1 MEDTNA
7 ATLKP
12 GRLLQQFPSY
22 VDSTDITLTARAL
35 CEILTR
41 SSPTAIETALSSTGI
56 PLSTDLVCE
65 VLKYCYHYPSSAVKF
80 FRWAGQQGTKH
91 STPAWN
97 LMVDLLGKNQ
107 LFDPMWDAVRS
118 MKQEGVLSITTFVS
132 IFGSYCNVGRFEEAV
147 MSFNVMDRYGIEK
160 DVIAVNS
167 LLSAICNEDNQTARA
182 VEFFEQVKAKIPVDG
197 DTFAILLEGWEKEGN
212 VAEAT
217 RTFGEMVI
225 SVGWSPQN
233 MSAYDTFLN
242 TLVSGSQVDEAI
254 KFLQLMKKNNCFP
267 GLRFFSTA
275 LVILIK
281 QNNPRN
287 AIALWDTMVGNGLVP
302 NLTMYNT
309 MIGLLCDNDD
319 FDNAIRLLDQM
330 PFNGVFADSLTY
342 NMIFKCLIK
351 SKKVREVSNF
361 FREMIKNEWQPTHSN
376 CAMAISMLFQGYDP
390 EAAIEI
396 WNYATENNI
405 TPLDVS
411 ANALLLGLCNLGR
424 FSDLR
429 RYGDEV
435 LDRRLS
441 IYEST
446 MEDLK
451 KTSSKE
457 GRAARDKVDSLSRRW
472 KAR

>member
-22 VDSTDITLTARAL
+22 VDSTDITLTARTL

-56 PLSTDLVCE
+56 SLSTDLVCE

-267 GLRFFSTA
+267 G
-275 LVILIK
+275 
-281 QNNPRN
+281 
-287 AIALWDTMVGNGLVP
+287 
-302 NLTMYNT
+302 
-309 MIGLLCDNDD
+309 
-319 FDNAIRLLDQM
+319 
-330 PFNGVFADSLTY
+330 
-342 NMIFKCLIK
+342 
-351 SKKVREVSNF
+351 
-361 FREMIKNEWQPTHSN
+361 
-376 CAMAISMLFQGYDP
+376 YDP

>member
-12 GRLLQQFPSY
+12 GRLLQQFPSH
-22 VDSTDITLTARAL
+22 VDSTDITLTARTL

-56 PLSTDLVCE
+56 SPSTDLVCE

-267 GLRFFSTA
+267 
-275 LVILIK
+275 
-281 QNNPRN
+281 
-287 AIALWDTMVGNGLVP
+287 
-302 NLTMYNT
+302 
-309 MIGLLCDNDD
+309 
-319 FDNAIRLLDQM
+319 DNAIRILDQM

-396 WNYATENNI
+396 WNYATDNNI
-405 TPLDVS
+405 TPLDAS

-451 KTSSKE
+451 KTSYKE
-457 GRAARDKVDSLSRRW
+457 GRAARDKFDGLSRRW
-472 KAR
+472 KAH